1 MLSLILPTY
10 NEAQN
15 LPGLVD
21 LLDGVLRDIPHEIII
36 VDDNSPDGTWRVAQ
50 MLSQDF
56 SSVRVLRRIGKKGL
70 SSAVVDGFDSAGG
83 DIVAVMD
90 ADGQHDSALLLA
102 MVRILESH
110 SADIVIGSRYVVG
123 GSVGDWV
130 RDRRIISKIG
140 TFLCNRLSTTPVSD
154 PLGGFFMMRHAL
166 YKDIRSSLRPTG
178 FKILLEILANLPES
192 ARLHEL
198 PLIFRPRLHGESK
211 LSLRVHIDFVLQV
224 LRLALH
230 HFTSRMRIFVHVA
243 FWIMSVMILLVL
255 LSRFWSI
262 RLLYTNAEVRA
273 HVTQALIDIS
283 AREGWILSDVEI
295 LSIGTMSMTILHKE
309 HMRHAPAPSICTI
322 DYTPL
327 TLTCDKSTS

>member
-15 LPGLVD
+15 LPTLID

-50 MLSQDF
+50 MLAQDF
-56 SSVRVLRRIGKKGL
+56 PSVRVLRRIGKKGL
-70 SSAVVDGFDSAGG
+70 SSAVVDGFDAAAG

-102 MVRILESH
+102 MYRMIEH
-110 SADIVIGSRYVVG
+110 HTADIVIGSRYVPG

-130 RDRRIISKIG
+130 RDRRIISTIG
-140 TFLCNRLSTTPVSD
+140 TFLCNRLSVSPVSD

-166 YKDIRSSLRPTG
+166 YKDIRPSLKPTG
-178 FKILLEILANLPES
+178 FKILLEVLANVPET

-211 LSLRVHIDFVLQV
+211 LSLRVHIDFLLQV
-224 LRLALH
+224 LRLSLRKFFH
-230 HFTSRMRIFVHVA
+230 GTLRGFTPMFWGIVA
-243 FWIMSVMILLVL
+243 VIACILLPRVYALLPLYTSSSLRHQVQSALESVALKQGWL
-255 LSRFWSI
+255 LSDMPLQSVSPTIVTFTHRDHGRYS
-262 RLLYTNAEVRA
+262 A
-273 HVTQALIDIS
+273 HVE
-283 AREGWILSDVEI
+283 R
-295 LSIGTMSMTILHKE
+295 
-309 HMRHAPAPSICTI
+309 CT
-322 DYTPL
+322 L
-327 TLTCDKSTS
+327 TLSTQDLSCDAR